1 MHDFGI
7 ENLSCF
13 GLDPAS
19 LIRLGAELGCG
30 HVSLNL
36 SGAANPPDGVKLAG
50 LRDEPDLRRAAV
62 AALRETGVRVSLL
75 EGFTIAPGIT
85 AGELASDL
93 AIAAELG
100 ARAICAVNMD
110 RDRPRAFA
118 EIAALSEMAADRGII
133 VTTEFGAGTA
143 RNLERV
149 QEMLA
154 VVGHANFGLVIDTMH
169 YFRLGA
175 GVADLDVLGIGTV
188 RHIQL
193 CDVPMPAKFDDYME
207 EALFERRA
215 PGDGDLPLATFL
227 GKIPQAVPVGL
238 EIPIRSQAQAGMD
251 HRQRMGRC
259 LELAR
264 CLEPC

>member
-13 GLDPAS
+13 GLEPAA
-19 LIRLGAELGCG
+19 LIRLAADLGCG
-30 HVSLNL
+30 HVSLSL
-36 SGAANPPDGVKLAG
+36 SGSANPLDGLKRPALRDVEG
-50 LRDEPDLRRAAV
+50 LRSEAIAAS
-62 AALRETGVRVSLL
+62 RETGVRVSLL
-75 EGFTIAPGIT
+75 EGFTIAPGVM
-85 AGELASDL
+85 ASDLASDL
-93 AIAAELG
+93 DIAAELG

-110 RDRPRAFA
+110 RDRPRAYA

-149 QEMLA
+149 LEMLA
-154 VVGHANFGLVIDTMH
+154 GVGHANFGLLIDTMH
-169 YFRLGA
+169 YFRTGA
-175 GVADLDVLGIGTV
+175 TLSDLERLGIDSV

-193 CDVPMPAKFDDYME
+193 CDVPMPAEIDDYME

-227 GKIPQAVPVGL
+227 GKIPRGVPVGL
-238 EIPIRSQAQAGMD
+238 EIPIRSQAASGTD
-251 HRQRMGRC
+251 HHQRMARC

-264 CLEPC
+264 CLESC